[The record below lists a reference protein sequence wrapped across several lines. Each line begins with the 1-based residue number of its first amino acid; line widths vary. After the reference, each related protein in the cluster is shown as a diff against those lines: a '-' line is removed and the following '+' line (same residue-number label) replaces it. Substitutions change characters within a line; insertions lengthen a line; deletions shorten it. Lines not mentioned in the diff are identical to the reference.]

1 MTKYF
6 LLFSFML
13 LAISVRAQD
22 QDEVPIGQ
30 QRGVKEKLIIIK
42 KGLPDIKNNL
52 TTQDEMWL
60 DQRNVKFEMGDGMVI
75 YSEDEYDGVITQQ
88 IRIEFSTKYF
98 TGTIKDFQ
106 DYYKKLVNLVNEI
119 FGEAYEAISEEE
131 KWKWE
136 TTFTQSGKKYK
147 SPVSINVEVNWL
159 SEPTRFVSIE
169 VHSKQ

>member
-98 TGTIKDFQ
+98 TGTIKN
-106 DYYKKLVNLVNEI
+106 YKKKL
-119 FGEAYEAISEEE
+119 
-131 KWKWE
+131 
-136 TTFTQSGKKYK
+136 KKYLK
-147 SPVSINVEVNWL
+147 
-159 SEPTRFVSIE
+159 
-169 VHSKQ
+169 